1 MTDQAAR
8 VEELLLGGERKYTR
22 EQVCAK
28 AGVPQERATALWK
41 SLGFAT
47 VGDDAVVFT
56 DADADALRATHDLMY
71 QGLLAPDT
79 ATATARM
86 LGQHLS
92 RLAEWQVDVLR
103 EVLLANPE
111 MLSDERHLAALIER
125 LVPELERLQDYAWRR
140 HLSAHAGRAL
150 ARPGEI
156 QENRTAVVGFADMV
170 GFTTLTRRTD
180 DAGLVSVVDRFDE
193 VTAEV
198 IAENGGRIVKML
210 GDEVLYVADTPRDG
224 AAIAL
229 GLLEAAD
236 EDPDLPPLRAGVAYG
251 RVLSR
256 FGDVYGSV
264 VNIAARLTSVARPG
278 TVLID
283 RALADELKPL
293 PEFQVRSRRPVSV
306 RGYSRLRLAVLRRA
320 DDTAPSLVDAVQ
332 QRAARL
338 LTREEEDA
346 LPAIPLEP
354 DPPRRRRRR

>member
-8 VEELLLGGERKYTR
+8 LEELLLGGERKYTR
-22 EQVCAK
+22 DQVCAK
-28 AGVPQERATALWK
+28 AGVPRERATALWR

-71 QGLLAPDT
+71 QGLLDPDA

-103 EVLLANPE
+103 ELLAANPE
-111 MLSDERHLAALIER
+111 LLADERHLGALIET
-125 LVPELERLQDYAWRR
+125 LVPELQRLQDYAWRR

-170 GFTTLTRRTD
+170 GFTSFTRHTD
-180 DAGLVSVVDRFDE
+180 DAGLVGVVDRFDA

-198 IAENGGRIVKML
+198 VADSGGRIVKML
-210 GDEVLYVADTPRDG
+210 GDEVLFVADSPRDG
-224 AAIAL
+224 AEIAL
-229 GLLEAAD
+229 RLLESAAA
-236 EDPDLPPLRAGVAYG
+236 DPDLPALRAGVAYG

-278 TVLID
+278 TALVD
-283 RALADELKPL
+283 KALADELKPL
-293 PEFQVRSRRPVSV
+293 PDYEVRSRRPVSV
-306 RGYSRLRLAVLRRA
+306 RGYSRLRLAVLRR
-320 DDTAPSLVDAVQ
+320 S
-332 QRAARL
+332 AAYP
-338 LTREEEDA
+338 T
-346 LPAIPLEP
+346 IPLEP
-354 DPPRRRRRR
+354 DEPRRR